1 LEKRHNDENYIGFMQ
16 RVVSAVRTK
25 EIDYEEMGRLL
36 FGEEIYSSENLRK
49 IYYGLDLVCENI
61 SNEYNYL
68 VGKRILVVSDFHV
81 PFQLPIETFY
91 KYRGNTD
98 IIVFLGDLVDLQ
110 QISKF
115 KSVRRNTPMDDIIAM
130 RQYLIDLIEYINPK
144 EIYGCYGNHEI
155 RFYRYIAKNL
165 DNDLCELLP
174 RTPLSL
180 VFEDG
185 FHHYNNS
192 ERTKVWYEPLGVVFP
207 DKKIVYTND
216 WKIEVGDTI
225 LAHPLAFNSGTL
237 KTSERAMDY
246 FLREGKRFKNLCL
259 AHTHRSGETDIG
271 AIRLY
276 EIGACCD
283 TEHNNYNDGRLISSQ
298 KEGFLY
304 LVQDNDG
311 NTIRNLTKRIVLN

>member
-1 LEKRHNDENYIGFMQ
+1 MEKRYKDENYVDFTK
-16 RVVSAVRTK
+16 RVIQSVRNK
-25 EIDYEEMGRLL
+25 EINYEEMGELL
-36 FGEEIYSSENLRK
+36 YGERQYSSDNLRK
-49 IYYGLDLVCENI
+49 IYYGFDLWCENLE
-61 SNEYNYL
+61 NEYNYSI
-68 VGKRILVVSDFHV
+68 GKRILVISDLHI

-91 KYRGNTD
+91 KYRGNVD
-98 IIVFLGDLVDLQ
+98 VVVFLGDLVDLQ

-115 KSVRRNTPMDDIIAM
+115 KSVRRNTPMDDIISM

-155 RFYRYIAKNL
+155 RFYRYIARNL

-192 ERTKVWYEPLGVVFP
+192 ERTKVWYEPLSIVFP
-207 DKKIVYTND
+207 DKKIIYNND
-216 WKIEVGDTI
+216 WKVKIGDAI

-246 FLREGKRFKNLCL
+246 FLREGEQFKVLCL
-259 AHTHRSGETDIG
+259 AHTHRSAETDIG

-283 TEHNNYNDGRLISSQ
+283 TVKNNYNDGKLISAQ

-311 NTIRNLTKRIVLN
+311 NTLRNLTKRIVLN